1 MKPFTKVSR
10 RIRASEL
17 LSLLTQSPRQH
28 IRSLSPVASPDD
40 ERKIM
45 CYFYQT
51 RWTCGYWRWGQ
62 FKQQCNKEYRTG
74 ETCGLKLVYTTVQE
88 ADRCKLCHDID
99 KKNRRILK
107 MTTDIDSGGPK
118 SGHGT
123 PTSSEGAMPGFGGV
137 IWTPPPES
145 PGVASTHHTRHQP
158 AWMTYPRGE
167 ISGSR
172 HNHVV
177 VHHSLSY
184 S

>member
-1 MKPFTKVSR
+1 MVAANDREAFVPGQARS
-10 RIRASEL
+10 
-17 LSLLTQSPRQH
+17 LTQAPRQH
-28 IRSLSPVASPDD
+28 IRSLFPVASPED

-107 MTTDIDSGGPK
+107 MTTDIDRWYR
-118 SGHGT
+118 
-123 PTSSEGAMPGFGGV
+123 EGNRQATIERTLIELTAVEDQKADM
-137 IWTPPPES
+137 E
-145 PGVASTHHTRHQP
+145 HRHQ
-158 AWMTYPRGE
+158 AR
-167 ISGSR
+167 
-172 HNHVV
+172 V
-177 VHHSLSY
+177 LCQDLAA
-184 S
+184 